1 MREGEDGRVKIMER
15 SLGKVSVVHIDRA
28 VVSQESCEFSRLD
41 TALGTA
47 WRIFLMGRRWP
58 MTPVDMTRV
67 VSGDEESGSSPSR
80 HSTMRVASSSP
91 PFPVTAFAQPELIIT
106 DLIPSPE
113 RFLRMF
119 RLTVTGAAWKMFC
132 VNTAAADAGLSDV
145 RSARSGK
152 RVLDAFTPTWVP
164 ETRNPLG
171 YVPVVGTCFCFAGG
185 MDPSTGAE

>member
-1 MREGEDGRVKIMER
+1 MEGEEGRVKVMER

-28 VVSQESCEFSRLD
+28 VVSHELCELWRLD

-58 MTPVDMTRV
+58 ITPVDMTRV
-67 VSGDEESGSSPSR
+67 LSGDEESGSRPSR
-80 HSTMRVASSSP
+80 DAAMLVASSSP
-91 PFPVTAFAQPELIIT
+91 PFPVTAFAQPELMIT

-119 RLTVTGAAWKMFC
+119 RLNVTGAAWNIFW

-152 RVLDAFTPTWVP
+152 RVLDAFIPTWVP
-164 ETRNPLG
+164 ETRNP
-171 YVPVVGTCFCFAGG
+171 
-185 MDPSTGAE
+185 